1 MKSNRWQIIIILSAL
16 LSFNHLFAQEL
27 TKEEMAAQAN
37 AKVLSLNLSGK
48 KDISVIL
55 PTLHTYVNLQSLDL
69 SGSFIQNEDLA
80 LIHNP
85 KLSFLSVANTII
97 NSDGIAYI
105 GRLSQLRSLNMEGT
119 FINDS
124 ALPMIAKLNS
134 LTNVTDNGIK
144 SLKNSRISR
153 LDLTSLKITDEGMKT
168 IGTMENLRELHLWNT
183 KIAAVDLNSFQS
195 LKSLT
200 VLTLAGTEIGNEGVR
215 YISKLPSLKSL
226 NLSWTKITDLALE
239 SFRGNQTIE
248 VLSLSGTKITQKG
261 IGYLSKMKNLKILVL
276 EDVLI
281 NDEYEDTLAEF
292 PRLKVIYLSRVS
304 YSEKALK
311 SLVKRIPW
319 TAVYYEGILQFSE
332 D

>member
-119 FINDS
+119 CSFN
-124 ALPMIAKLNS
+124 
-134 LTNVTDNGIK
+134 
-144 SLKNSRISR
+144 
-153 LDLTSLKITDEGMKT
+153 SLKITDEGMKT

-200 VLTLAGTEIGNEGVR
+200 ALTLAGTEIGNEGVR

-304 YSEKALK
+304 YREKALK
-311 SLVKRIPW
+311 SHVKRIPW

>member
-1 MKSNRWQIIIILSAL
+1 M
-16 LSFNHLFAQEL
+16 
-27 TKEEMAAQAN
+27 
-37 AKVLSLNLSGK
+37 G
-48 KDISVIL
+48 
-55 PTLHTYVNLQSLDL
+55 
-69 SGSFIQNEDLA
+69 
-80 LIHNP
+80 
-85 KLSFLSVANTII
+85 
-97 NSDGIAYI
+97 
-105 GRLSQLRSLNMEGT
+105 
-119 FINDS
+119 
-124 ALPMIAKLNS
+124 
-134 LTNVTDNGIK
+134 
-144 SLKNSRISR
+144 
-153 LDLTSLKITDEGMKT
+153 
-168 IGTMENLRELHLWNT
+168 
-183 KIAAVDLNSFQS
+183 
-195 LKSLT
+195 
-200 VLTLAGTEIGNEGVR
+200 GTEIGNEGVR

-319 TAVYYEGILQFSE
+319 TAVYYEGVLQFSE